1 MYKPQQTFTYC
12 DITFYA
18 GLTLSRKEAALAKG
32 RARKKL
38 DELERLL
45 EVAKK
50 NYVQLGGQL
59 SEERKRLKEDMD
71 SKRY

>member
-1 MYKPQQTFTYC
+1 M
-12 DITFYA
+12 
-18 GLTLSRKEAALAKG
+18 SRKEAALAKG

>member
-1 MYKPQQTFTYC
+1 MINLFLTTFT
-12 DITFYA
+12 

-38 DELERLL
+38 NELERLL

-59 SEERKRLKEDMD
+59 TEERKRMKEDMD
-71 SKRY
+71 SKR